1 MTEKFYFILFPSY
14 PTLWLLI
21 QEGASEPI
29 NVKGEETEQGKK
41 KQVRKKNHRWII
53 IGASGSCGCVVS
65 VYTPRGP
72 GEKKHHNSG
81 HLFVIFLAYPL
92 F

>member
-1 MTEKFYFILFPSY
+1 MTEKFYFVLFPSY

-41 KQVRKKNHRWII
+41 KLVRKKNHRWII
-53 IGASGSCGCVVS
+53 IGLPAPVVVWS
-65 VYTPRGP
+65 PCIPLEVR
-72 GEKKHHNSG
+72 EKKKNFIIVDTFL
-81 HLFVIFLAYPL
+81 LFF
-92 F
+92 